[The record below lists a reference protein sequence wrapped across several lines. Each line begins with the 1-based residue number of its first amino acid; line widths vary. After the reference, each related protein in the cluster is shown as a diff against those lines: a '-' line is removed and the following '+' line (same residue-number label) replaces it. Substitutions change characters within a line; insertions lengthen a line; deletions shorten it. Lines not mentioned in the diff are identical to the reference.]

1 MTTVRHT
8 ATTSIRLVMFA
19 LVRAGSLICFRSGTC
34 TNRCVTHL
42 QQAYVAQGFCN
53 DSPTL
58 RRSWILKLFEYGL
71 PQPVSQQTE
80 ATPGRTTISL
90 AQAPQRVAM
99 GAIFS
104 CLSNICASIA
114 SCIQGAINA
123 VAGCLS
129 GMRCSLRGS
138 QHVQG

>member
-1 MTTVRHT
+1 MV
-8 ATTSIRLVMFA
+8 
-19 LVRAGSLICFRSGTC
+19 
-34 TNRCVTHL
+34 
-42 QQAYVAQGFCN
+42 
-53 DSPTL
+53 
-58 RRSWILKLFEYGL
+58 L

-80 ATPGRTTISL
+80 AAPGRTTTFL
-90 AQAPQRVAM
+90 AQAPQPVAM

-129 GMRCSLRGS
+129 GMRCSLRDDANMYKDETS
-138 QHVQG
+138 VFSSVPVT